1 MLAAFAGAL
10 LALVVLLA
18 AGVGAAVWLG
28 PPLLRRLF
36 NRMMVAVL
44 SGPQDRNQMLQ
55 WMVLARNT
63 DPEQMLAIMRR
74 AETGKP
80 FTRPYGATR
89 PWMQFEQLVFVPA
102 QIGRLPRGEPDVD
115 TRVTIGPQAAR
126 PLHLKIPI
134 LITGM
139 AYGLSLTLEAKVA
152 LARASAMVG
161 TATNSGESGFLADER
176 RHAKHYIVQHNRG
189 GWNIRPEQLRQ
200 ADAIE
205 IQFGQ
210 GADASAQESTPW
222 DMLDEPVRRHLG
234 LRPGE
239 DAVIHTRV
247 PQVASPDD
255 LARLVEELRRM
266 TGGVPIGVK
275 LCAGDLEVDL
285 RAAVAAG
292 VDFISIDGAKGSTG
306 KGYLFTIN
314 DFGLPVVYA
323 IPEADRILRELGVRD
338 RITLIASGGLRDGAD
353 FLKAMA
359 LGADAC
365 YVGTAIL
372 LAMVQA
378 QMVRLM
384 PYAPPY
390 ELFIAKGRYTHLFD
404 GEQAAIQAANYL
416 KACVQEMVEAARALG
431 HARLA
436 DVGKGDLRALTRE
449 VAEITGV
456 PLAYHPR
463 TAGLERLEGTPA
475 LRPPALEGAPIPVGS
490 GPHRAAGPQATPDE
504 PAAAGGSH
512 GPAGDTASPFA
523 ARRAAARTG
532 DDGTAGTG
540 GGAGTS
546 PEVPRDGTD
555 ERAGSSA
562 EPAPV
567 S

>member
-1 MLAAFAGAL
+1 MLASFAGAL
-10 LALVVLLA
+10 LAWLVVLAVA
-18 AGVGAAVWLG
+18 AGLAVWLG
-28 PPLLRRLF
+28 PRLARHVF
-36 NRMMVAVL
+36 NRLMVAVL
-44 SGPQDRNQMLQ
+44 SGNQDRNQMLQ
-55 WMVLARNT
+55 WLVLARNT

-115 TRVTIGPQAAR
+115 TRVTIGPMAAR
-126 PLHLKIPI
+126 PLHLKIPV

-139 AYGLSLTLEAKVA
+139 AYGLALTREAKVA

-176 RHAKHYIVQHNRG
+176 RHARHYIVQYNRG

-200 ADAIE
+200 VDAIE

-210 GADASAQESTPW
+210 GADASAQESAPW
-222 DMLDEPVRRHLG
+222 STLDEPVRRHLG

-239 DAVIHTRV
+239 DAVIHTRF
-247 PQVASPDD
+247 PQVSSPED
-255 LARLVEELRRM
+255 LRRLVDQLRDL

-275 LCAGDLEVDL
+275 ACAGDLEADL

-292 VDFISIDGAKGSTG
+292 VDFITIDGAKGSTG

-314 DFGLPVVYA
+314 DFGLPILYA
-323 IPEADRILRELGVRD
+323 IPEADRILRRLGARERV
-338 RITLIASGGLRDGAD
+338 TLIVSGGLRDGAD
-353 FLKAMA
+353 FLKALA

-372 LAMVQA
+372 LAMIQA

-390 ELFIAKGRYTHLFD
+390 ELFITKGRYTHLFD
-404 GEQAAIQAANYL
+404 GEQAAIHAANYL

-436 DVGKGDLRALTRE
+436 DVGKADLRALTRE

-456 PLAYHPR
+456 PLAYRPR
-463 TAGLERLEGTPA
+463 TAGLERLQG
-475 LRPPALEGAPIPVGS
+475 PPALVQADGVLPADGQAGGLEPGGDPLLLAGT
-490 GPHRAAGPQATPDE
+490 AAGQ
-504 PAAAGGSH
+504 
-512 GPAGDTASPFA
+512 
-523 ARRAAARTG
+523 
-532 DDGTAGTG
+532 
-540 GGAGTS
+540 
-546 PEVPRDGTD
+546 PERK
-555 ERAGSSA
+555 
-562 EPAPV
+562 
-567 S
+567 